1 MSHNDKEYFQYNS
14 QNELA
19 LKQRDEETFD
29 ETMIAIN
36 QAIDETG
43 SFFRTVRREAG
54 FNFIMIIVIIVILTC
69 AYYPLGKKDM
79 FNQKIKVS
87 DYKKEKWQ
95 YGDDLELIDNDETEV
110 STEELINL
118 MSEYL
123 KVASIIYFFVLVFLI
138 NIFRKSYIF
147 GQINR

>member
-1 MSHNDKEYFQYNS
+1 MSHNDKKYFQYNS

-19 LKQRDEETFD
+19 LKQREEKTFD

-36 QAIDETG
+36 QALDETG

-54 FNFIMIIVIIVILTC
+54 FNFIMIIVIIVVLTC

-79 FNQKIKVS
+79 LNQKIKVS
-87 DYKKEKWQ
+87 DYEKAKWQ
-95 YGDDLELIDNDETEV
+95 YEDDLELIDNDETEV
-110 STEELINL
+110 SKEEFTNL

-123 KVASIIYFFVLVFLI
+123 KVAFIIYFW
-138 NIFRKSYIF
+138 Y
-147 GQINR
+147 